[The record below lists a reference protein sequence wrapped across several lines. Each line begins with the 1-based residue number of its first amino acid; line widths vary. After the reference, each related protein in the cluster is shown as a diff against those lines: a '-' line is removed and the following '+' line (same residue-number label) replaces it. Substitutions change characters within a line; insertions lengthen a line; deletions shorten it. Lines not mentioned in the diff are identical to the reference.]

1 MRNKIFSIL
10 ALIAFVLCAQ
20 ISVLATSG
28 GGYTLA
34 KTSGEQNTIV

>member
-1 MRNKIFSIL
+1 MRNKMFSIL

-28 GGYTLA
+28 GVHFGQILR
-34 KTSGEQNTIV
+34 

>member
-34 KTSGEQNTIV
+34 KSSDK